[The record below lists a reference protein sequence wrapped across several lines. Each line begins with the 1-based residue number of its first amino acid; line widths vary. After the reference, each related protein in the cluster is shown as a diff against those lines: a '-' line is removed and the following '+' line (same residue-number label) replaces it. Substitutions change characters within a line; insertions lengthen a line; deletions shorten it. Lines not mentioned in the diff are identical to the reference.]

1 MKIESI
7 KAITP
12 ITKSNILNNNNKDTK
27 EKNGS
32 SSSSSS
38 SSSNDSNNNK
48 KGKLFIMVGIPASG
62 KTTFANSHFNF
73 KNQVIVSRDAI
84 RFSFLK
90 DEDEYFSKEDIVFSV
105 FVKTIN
111 DYLCSGIDVY
121 ADATHLNQKSRR
133 KLINAINKNYVLSIS
148 AIFMNTS
155 LNECIQRNKIRVGRE
170 YVPINTIRSMY
181 SNLQVPSLDEG
192 FDNIYT
198 IETQDGGKY
207 HD

>member
-12 ITKSNILNNNNKDTK
+12 IIKSNILNNNNNDTK
-27 EKNGS
+27 EKNGG
-32 SSSSSS
+32 
-38 SSSNDSNNNK
+38 SSNDSNNK

-111 DYLCSGIDVY
+111 NYLCRGIDVY

-170 YVPINTIRSMY
+170 YVPIETIRSMY
-181 SNLQVPSLDEG
+181 SNLQAPSLDEG

-198 IETQDGGKY
+198 IETKDGGK
-207 HD
+207 